1 MEQTNNNPGASQ
13 MYDETLTSFTDST
26 ITLDIQ
32 FWQVLDTQVNSY
44 NSDGSVLCNLSDPAT
59 SECQIS
65 YTIYFSSVNGTA
77 AIFATGSA
85 TF

>member
-1 MEQTNNNPGASQ
+1 MEQTDNNPAALQ
-13 MYDETLTSFTDST
+13 TYDETLTSFIDST
-26 ITLDIQ
+26 FTLDIQ
-32 FWQVLDTQVNSY
+32 FLQVLDTQVKSY

-65 YTIYFSSVNGTA
+65 YTIYYLSVNGTA